1 MNGVVQFFSSII
13 TLLFYALLQ
22 LISSLL
28 GDTLLPYTH
37 PAHHQNFHLGITPIL
52 HKLFQK
58 IKEEKILLKIFSYTR
73 ITLLKTNENIKENN
87 INIHHEHIKN

>member
-1 MNGVVQFFSSII
+1 MNGVVQFFSDII

-37 PAHHQNFHLGITPIL
+37 PAQHQNFHLGITIL

-73 ITLLKTNENIKENN
+73 ITLLKANENLKEN
-87 INIHHEHIKN
+87 INIHHEHTKN